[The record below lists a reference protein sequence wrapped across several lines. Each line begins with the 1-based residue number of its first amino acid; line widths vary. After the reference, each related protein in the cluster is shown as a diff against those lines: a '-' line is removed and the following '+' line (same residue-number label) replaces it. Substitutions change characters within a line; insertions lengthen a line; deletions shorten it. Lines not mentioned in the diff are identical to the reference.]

1 MSVSEFNEQ
10 ATVQHRE
17 SRSFIDRAIGLV
29 MRSWFASARG
39 RFVMAACCLTFLT
52 YLLLSQD
59 PWWLFRAFPKEA
71 ARTLKHGV
79 IDKVYHFI
87 AYFGTTCLLMWYAV
101 SGTRRTMY
109 GLAAAVSVHAVATE
123 FLQQFV
129 PRRTTDLDDL
139 LANFAGIAA
148 GVFVGFLLR
157 RLLARND
164 TNASTPVDGGVDRAL
179 PESPAVRLPQTV
191 PGVSARLLE
200 APAIKRDVSPVKQMA
215 EGVSADRTSFQRLQL
230 TSDQIAEVQPRQ
242 INYRVLGIVAG
253 VVGLMLASTYAVH
266 GWQARRVAG
275 SSLQNAR
282 DALAAGE
289 IPDAL
294 NYYEEYCNSAPND
307 VNALADFA
315 ILSDEARDRPNGGKG
330 VFMLFE
336 RVLRKDQTRDDIRR
350 RLVVTAIELGRFA
363 DALSH
368 VKVLQQTFPKEG
380 LFDYQAGIC
389 HEKLSHHKAAAEAF
403 QAAIDDL
410 PEMIEPWEHLAR
422 LLHEQFGKT
431 DEAEGLMQ
439 RLVQVNP
446 QNAAAWIARARF
458 RVRTNQPEAAGQD
471 IDRALDVA
479 PHAFRVLH
487 AAGEVG
493 IARAS
498 QARTEG
504 MLPKA
509 RRIAI
514 ETETLLAR
522 DDQPKEHQRQLDLQR
537 VKLKAEFGSVKQAF
551 ALATSLLEDSAAENK
566 HQIHELM
573 AEIAIAHGDVD
584 RAMSSLDQLPR
595 TEITDGQRLRIKA
608 SVATSKQSWQ
618 EATELLASARRILA
632 ESPEQ
637 LQKVDLSL
645 AACFKKLGKVE
656 HRLGAFRRILK
667 YSPQSIEARR
677 GLAST
682 LATARRYPEA
692 LAEYRQLVHI
702 PAVRLEFVGHLIDY
716 NETIPEVA
724 RDWQEVTDLL
734 AAAKADGDS
743 SVELAKLSAQVH
755 IAKHEFDEAR
765 SLAAKTHTENP
776 DNGDLLALR
785 IRIAELSGDAAEASH
800 LKGQGLAAAGQ
811 VEQAE
816 RHLRTTLLESEKNA
830 AAAISLMQLYLKNGR
845 TEQAV
850 DVFKQH
856 SPSMAPLEL
865 SQTYEAFGDLQ
876 RAVGILQQHIEQRPD
891 NSEAVLKL
899 ADLFAKNERPEL
911 AEPLLEKLLS
921 SQSESTKVGAQAARR
936 SLAVILARK
945 QNYSDFQRAT
955 ALMDQNAAEASEI
968 DIRDLRT
975 MATVLIHSPTPADHL
990 VAIGLLE
997 KIDDRRRMSHADRWR
1012 LGKLY
1017 VRVGLPEQAAPQF
1030 AQAARSG
1037 FADPAFLSDL
1047 VTHQIQMGALAE
1059 ARQQIE
1065 SLPESVPPSEL
1076 TRLRCRYL
1084 MAIGQASSAIAEL
1097 DHFVASSTESQTR
1110 VQRLLL
1116 AAKTCGEA
1124 LRHQAS
1130 TNEGT
1135 LVQAADRYLRTA
1147 VDEDPIQV
1155 EHLAI
1160 WLLERRRDVE
1170 AFDLLDAVWQLLP
1183 TEVAANLSRE
1193 MLHAGAN
1200 RSRREIVEQYLVA
1213 SSQKQPDSLV
1223 LKLCL
1228 ADVLSLGEKY
1238 EESEEL
1244 YRAILRVDSRH
1255 VPALNSLAWN
1265 LAMRGRLLDEA
1276 MTFADRA
1283 IAQAGPVPQLLDT
1296 RGCVKLAQSR
1306 LRAATDDLIAAA
1318 EGGNSPTTLLHLA
1331 FVQAETSAPELA
1343 RQTLAH
1349 AIDLGLRAE
1358 HLHPLD
1364 RDMFNRLNGQ
1374 LQSSKVSAA
1383 RSRLDL

>member
-10 ATVQHRE
+10 ATVQHRA
-17 SRSFIDRAIGLV
+17 SRSFIERAIDLV

-109 GLAAAVSVHAVATE
+109 GLAAAVTVHAVATE

-148 GVFVGFLLR
+148 GVCVGFLLR
-157 RLLARND
+157 HLLAGKEA
-164 TNASTPVDGGVDRAL
+164 NALTPVDDGVDRAL
-179 PESPAVRLPQTV
+179 PESPAVRLPRAV
-191 PGVSARLLE
+191 PGVSARLVE
-200 APAIKRDVSPVKQMA
+200 APAIKKNVSPVKQLV
-215 EGVSADRTSFQRLQL
+215 EGVSAERTSFERLQL
-230 TSDQIAEVQPRQ
+230 SSDQIAEVQPRQ
-242 INYRVLGIVAG
+242 LNYRVLGIVAG

-266 GWQARRVAG
+266 GWQARQVAS

-282 DALAAGE
+282 DAVAAGE
-289 IPDAL
+289 IANAL
-294 NYYEEYCNSAPND
+294 NRFEEYCNSAPND
-307 VNALADFA
+307 VNALAEFA
-315 ILSDEARDRPNGGKG
+315 ILSDEARDRPKGGRG
-330 VFMLFE
+330 VFILFE
-336 RVLRKDQTRDDIRR
+336 RVLRKDQTRDDIRW
-350 RLVVTAIELGRFA
+350 RLIVTAIELGRFP

-380 LFDYQAGIC
+380 LYDYQAGLC
-389 HEKLSHHKAAAEAF
+389 HEKMSNHKSAVEAF
-403 QAAIDDL
+403 QAAIDDR

-422 LLHEQFGKT
+422 LKHEEFGKA
-431 DEAEGLMQ
+431 DVAEQLMQ
-439 RLVQVNP
+439 RLVQVNS
-446 QNAAAWIARARF
+446 QNSAAWIARSKF
-458 RVRTNQPEAAGQD
+458 RIRTNQPEAAGQD
-471 IDRALDVA
+471 IDRALAVA
-479 PHAFRVLH
+479 PNEFRVLH

-493 IARAS
+493 IARAR
-498 QARTEG
+498 QARMAG
-504 MLPKA
+504 MHPKA

-522 DDQPKEHQRQLDLQR
+522 DDQSKEHQRQLDLQR
-537 VKLKAEFGSVKQAF
+537 VELKAEFGSVNHAF
-551 ALATSLLEDSAAENK
+551 ALATSLLEDSTSKNK
-566 HQIHELM
+566 HQVHTLM

-584 RAMSSLDQLPR
+584 RALSSLDRLPR
-595 TEITDGQRLRIKA
+595 TEITDGQRLRVKA
-608 SVATSKQSWQ
+608 SVAMSKQRWQ

-645 AACFKKLGKVE
+645 AECFGKLGKFE
-656 HRLGAFRRILK
+656 DRLGAYRQILK

-682 LATARRYPEA
+682 LATAGRYPEA

-702 PAVRLEFVGHLIDY
+702 PTVRFEFVGHLIDY
-716 NETIPEVA
+716 NETIPDVA
-724 RDWQEVTDLL
+724 RDWQEVAELL

-743 SVELAKLSAQVH
+743 SVELAELWAQVH
-755 IAKHEFDEAR
+755 IAKREFDEAR
-765 SLAAKTHTENP
+765 MLAAKTHAENP
-776 DNGDLLALR
+776 GNGDLLALR

-800 LKGQGLAAAGQ
+800 LKRQGLAAAGQ
-811 VEQAE
+811 TEKAE
-816 RHLRTTLLESEKNA
+816 RRLRTTLHESKNNA
-830 AAAISLMQLYLKNGR
+830 AAAISLMQLYLKSGR

-850 DVFKQH
+850 EVFKQH
-856 SPSMAPLEL
+856 APSMTPFEL

-876 RAVGILQQHIEQRPD
+876 RAVGILQQHLEHQPGD
-891 NSEAVLKL
+891 SEAVLKL
-899 ADLFAKNERPEL
+899 TDLFVRNERLEL

-921 SQSESTKVGAQAARR
+921 SRTESTGASAHAARR

-945 QNYSDFQRAT
+945 KNYREFQRAT
-955 ALMDQNAAEASEI
+955 ALMDQNAAEVPEI

-975 MATVLIHSPTPADHL
+975 MAAVLQLSPTPADHL

-997 KIDDRRRMSHADRWR
+997 KIDDRRQMSHADRWR

-1017 VRVGLPEQAAPQF
+1017 NRVGLPEQATPQF
-1030 AQAARSG
+1030 AQAARNG

-1065 SLPESVPPSEL
+1065 SFPKSVSQSEL

-1084 MAIGQASSAIAEL
+1084 MAIGQASSAISEL
-1097 DHFVASSTESQTR
+1097 DHFVASSMESDAR

-1116 AAKTCGEA
+1116 AAETCREA

-1130 TNEGT
+1130 ANEVA
-1135 LVQAADRYLRTA
+1135 LVEAADRYLRTA
-1147 VDEDPIQV
+1147 VDEEPKQV
-1155 EHLAI
+1155 EHLVR
-1160 WLLERRRDVE
+1160 WLLERQRDVE
-1170 AFDLLDAVWQLLP
+1170 VFDLLDVVWQQLP
-1183 TEVAANLSRE
+1183 TEVAASLSRE

-1200 RSRREIVEQYLVA
+1200 RSRREVVEQYLVA
-1213 SSQKQPDSLV
+1213 SSQKQPDSPV

-1238 EESEEL
+1238 EEAEDL
-1244 YRAILRVDSRH
+1244 YRAILRMDSRH
-1255 VPALNSLAWN
+1255 VPTLNSLAWN

-1276 MTFADRA
+1276 MTYADRA
-1283 IAQAGPVPQLLDT
+1283 IAEAGPVPQLVDT

-1318 EGGNSPTTLLHLA
+1318 EGGNSPITFLHLA
-1331 FVQAETSAPELA
+1331 FVRAESSAPELA

-1349 AIDLGLRAE
+1349 AIELGLRTE
-1358 HLHPLD
+1358 RLHPLD
-1364 RDMFNRLNGQ
+1364 REVFERLNVR
-1374 LQSSKVSAA
+1374 LQSGKVAA
-1383 RSRLDL
+1383 DRSRLDL